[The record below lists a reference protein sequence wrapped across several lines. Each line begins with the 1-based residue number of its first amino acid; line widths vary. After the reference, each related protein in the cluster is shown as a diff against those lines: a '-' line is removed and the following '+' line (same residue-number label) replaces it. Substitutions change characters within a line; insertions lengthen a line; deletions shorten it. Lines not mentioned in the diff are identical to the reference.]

1 MNKDNMLAT
10 IPQTLKHLHRWIL
23 WRLETRDGNQ
33 TKVPYRI
40 DGLRASS
47 TNPNDWT
54 DFATACRAFDP
65 EKYNGLG
72 FVLRKEDN
80 IVCIDLDDCIRD
92 GQICDE
98 AMNIVKIM
106 HSWTEVSQSG
116 KGLHIFVRGTKPTD
130 KCKAT
135 ARTFK
140 AIEVYD
146 SGRYIALTG
155 NHLPGTPLEIMERQ
169 GTLKSL
175 CALYFPEREST
186 PAQPVKPQMELN
198 DEKIIDLCRKAEN
211 APKFVALF
219 DYGDTSLYNGD
230 ESRADE
236 ALACLLAFYTKDA
249 AQIERLMNASAL
261 ARREK
266 WREREDYRRMTIE
279 KAIAFTREHYEPNH
293 NAMARNEAAVSD
305 LPMQNPLEKHPLQT
319 LNGKQPQ
326 TEPQMEAFLEGMVSS
341 WMKEAKAKPPITPL
355 FDAFWG
361 KGELTFLFGSTG
373 IGKSILAFQIADAIS
388 KGAKVQGFDGV
399 QTPMK
404 VGYFDFE
411 LSDIQLLKRYS
422 DERGNVHQFSDIFW
436 RFEMNPNLSIPKGMN
451 SEDFILSEIEKKII
465 KHRFEVVIIDNLTA
479 LLSNITETKDA
490 RDFMRKLLLIK
501 SRRKI
506 SMLVIGHTP
515 KRDISRPLTR
525 NDMQGSMQ
533 LLNLCDSAFAIGESV
548 KECNVRYVKQI
559 KARSAEFRYDSE
571 NVATFRVAKNGCYLC
586 FEHIGFDSEKEHLR
600 ERNDAELSEL
610 EMNIHALH
618 QSDPNLSYS
627 EIAKQLNT
635 NKMRVSRVLKKL
647 QKPNK
652 PNNGVFNTPTPF

>member
-1 MNKDNMLAT
+1 M
-10 IPQTLKHLHRWIL
+10 P
-23 WRLETRDGNQ
+23 
-33 TKVPYRI
+33 
-40 DGLRASS
+40 
-47 TNPNDWT
+47 
-54 DFATACRAFDP
+54 
-65 EKYNGLG
+65 
-72 FVLRKEDN
+72 
-80 IVCIDLDDCIRD
+80 
-92 GQICDE
+92 
-98 AMNIVKIM
+98 
-106 HSWTEVSQSG
+106 
-116 KGLHIFVRGTKPTD
+116 
-130 KCKAT
+130 
-135 ARTFK
+135 
-140 AIEVYD
+140 
-146 SGRYIALTG
+146 
-155 NHLPGTPLEIMERQ
+155 
-169 GTLKSL
+169 
-175 CALYFPEREST
+175 
-186 PAQPVKPQMELN
+186 
-198 DEKIIDLCRKAEN
+198 
-211 APKFVALF
+211 
-219 DYGDTSLYNGD
+219 
-230 ESRADE
+230 
-236 ALACLLAFYTKDA
+236 
-249 AQIERLMNASAL
+249 
-261 ARREK
+261 
-266 WREREDYRRMTIE
+266 
-279 KAIAFTREHYEPNH
+279 
-293 NAMARNEAAVSD
+293 
-305 LPMQNPLEKHPLQT
+305 NPLDKHPLQS
-319 LNGKQPQ
+319 LNGAQPQ

-559 KARSAEFRYDSE
+559 KARSAEFKYDSE
-571 NVATFRVAKNGCYLC
+571 NVAIFKVVKNGCYLC
-586 FEHIGFDSEKEHLR
+586 FEHIGFDSEREHLR
-600 ERNDAELSEL
+600 ERTDAEMNEL

-618 QSDPNLSYS
+618 QSEPNLSYA
-627 EIAKQLNT
+627 EIARRLNT
-635 NKMRVSRVLKKL
+635 NKSKVSRALKKL
-647 QKPNK
+647 NK
-652 PNNGVFNTPTPF
+652 